1 MPEQNSK
8 FFFPRDWFIDSV
20 GRDFGDKQWE
30 NFVKS
35 MDDFTDKYIRQLESL
50 PYE

>member
-1 MPEQNSK
+1 MPEQDRK
-8 FFFPRDWFIDSV
+8 FFFHRDWFTDSV
-20 GRDFGDKQWE
+20 GRDFGDRQWE